1 MLVIQLL
8 GNVAISVGPSA
19 VRPHLMP
26 LPQALLAYL
35 VLHPQRLHARDTLI
49 GHFWDGLDPARARSA
64 LNTALWRVRA
74 AIEPSDV
81 PPGRYLT
88 ASHDGVGFNADGDA
102 WIDVHVLKRRLSVL
116 KLRPASLLTGGE
128 TTELAATLAL
138 YTGELLDGMY
148 WDWIVPERERLRLL
162 VLDGMTLL
170 MHVHALHNRYGEALR
185 CGQRIIDL
193 DPLRET
199 VHRDL
204 MRLHCAAGQR
214 GLAVRQYE
222 SCRRVLQAELQIE
235 PMPQTRALFEQVV
248 AGETLGPGPWA
259 AATSLHEPAAVDPVA
274 AVPEDP
280 VRRWP
285 AAHVRAAVD
294 GGRPHPY
301 PAGPRRDAARRDLA
315 RLGIDLEDVMRLM
328 HKELRPGE
336 QQLAQANS

>member
-8 GNVAISVGPSA
+8 GSVAISVGPSA
-19 VRPHLMP
+19 ARPRLMP

-35 VLHPQRLHARDTLI
+35 ALHSQRLHAREALI
-49 GHFWDGLDPARARSA
+49 ELFWDDLEPARARSA

-88 ASHDGVGFNADGDA
+88 ASHDGVGFNADSDA
-102 WIDVHVLKRRLSVL
+102 WIDAHVLKRRLAQL
-116 KLRPASLLTGGE
+116 KLRPVSRLTGGE

-170 MHVHALHNRYGEALR
+170 MHVHALHSRYGEAIR

-222 SCRRVLQAELQIE
+222 ACRRVLWTELRIE
-235 PMPQTRALFEQVV
+235 PMPLTRALYEEVV
-248 AGETLGPGPWA
+248 AGEALAPGPWA
-259 AATSLHEPAAVDPVA
+259 TPASLDAPVA
-274 AVPEDP
+274 PIPAGAVPDDAILWRP
-280 VRRWP
+280 T
-285 AAHVRAAVD
+285 AAPLRSMVD
-294 GGRPHPY
+294 DGRSQTHS
-301 PAGPRRDAARRDLA
+301 AGPPRDAARRDLG

-328 HKELRPGE
+328 HKGRRPSELQPVP
-336 QQLAQANS
+336 AT